1 MKPTKKLVLK
11 KETLAELTTDEL
23 QSVVAGAA
31 TGPSGCHRCPTLPVE
46 DCLSPVIADT
56 IGCSL
61 NLGCWTDDCVTQNY
75 TCICR

>member
-23 QSVVAGAA
+23 QAVVAGAA
-31 TGPSGCHRCPTLPVE
+31 SLSGCHECPTLPVE
-46 DCLSPVIADT
+46 RCLSPVINDT

-61 NLGCWTDDCVTQNY
+61 NLGCWTDGDCYTRGN